1 MKIRLDALDKLA
13 SEYVRRRAIAEVG
26 GCQRCLTPKYD
37 IQKEDG
43 SIFPAWKQLECSHFI
58 GRSNRAVRY
67 DTDNLVGICAGC
79 HLYLTSH
86 PLEHVEWFKSRL
98 GEQAF
103 DMLNSRMRTPS
114 RYVDKE
120 AIGIYLK
127 IKIEEYEEVS
137 DNIC

>member
-86 PLEHVEWFKSRL
+86 PLEHTEWFKNRL
-98 GEQAF
+98 GEDKF
-103 DMLNSRMRTPS
+103 NMLMGRMRQTWPKPD
-114 RYVDKE
+114 RKLIE
-120 AIGIYLK
+120 IYLK
-127 IKIEEYEEVS
+127 EQIKQLEFSQV
-137 DNIC
+137 